1 MSINR
6 HEALSQMK
14 LTILADLCI
23 DEIKQRRCHE
33 TADGHYCVE
42 LLRRATLEQ
51 VDQAWSL
58 LQQCFSETIRVWIR
72 SHPSRDVALLY
83 DSEENLIAQ
92 TFSRFW
98 CAVHK
103 QHVEFTKLSA
113 ALCYLRAT
121 LNGILLDTARSHFC
135 MQLRQVSL
143 PELGCS
149 AEPTAEEPLDGQNIW
164 KSIEPLLVDE
174 RERRIAYLLYF
185 CGLKPREIVLRC
197 AKEFDDV
204 KEIYRL
210 NRNIVQWLRLNRDR
224 LRYIFGSDE

>member
-14 LTILADLCI
+14 LTLLANLCI
-23 DEIKQRRCHE
+23 NEIKQRRCHE
-33 TADGHYCVE
+33 TADGHYCLE

-51 VDQAWSL
+51 MDQAWSL
-58 LQQCFSETIRVWIR
+58 LQQCFSEPIRVWIR
-72 SHPSRDVALLY
+72 SHPGRDVALLY

-98 CAVHK
+98 YAIHE
-103 QHVEFTKLSA
+103 QHVEFTRFSA
-113 ALCYLRAT
+113 ALLYLWAT
-121 LNGILLDTARSHFC
+121 LNGILIDTARSHLC

-143 PELGCS
+143 PELGGS
-149 AEPTAEEPLDGQNIW
+149 AEPTAEVPLDGQNIW

-185 CGLKPREIVLRC
+185 CGLKPREIVIRC
-197 AKEFDDV
+197 ANEFDDV

-210 NRNIVQWLRLNRDR
+210 NRNIIERLRWNRDR
-224 LRYIFGSDE
+224 SDYIFSSDE